1 MQFKTRL
8 DRVARAWLSEEKD
21 MLREP
26 KTILFIGLGIALLA
40 NTLLAAQ
47 YFGLWHDDGW
57 GVLLSDRKLYAS
69 WFGSIYSRHGLTDM
83 LLRDVMSQVSPYSA
97 RVLLIVIGVLPAIAF
112 SALYLTKRSPFS
124 AAVCVAIATMPF
136 LIPTIPD
143 IPLGLNLGYI
153 VFDFA
158 IVFALLKYWPT
169 RDSSL
174 LHCYVVMPIAV
185 LYGVSEGMVS
195 IAFLAPV
202 LVGAGI
208 YRLRTDGLKSLAVLV
223 ATFVAFGKVIFEE
236 ISLSRAS
243 AELGNVR
250 NITKNLMELLDL
262 AFPVLLPAFLVFL
275 VIGFI
280 TAIIAALIGF
290 FRADTRGEG
299 LIVALGLAIM
309 PLLVYTLFQDFYSPR
324 YAFASLFGLYALT
337 AFGIAVPIWILGRWR
352 AKKDDRETSAVLRE
366 FGALAVTTTLSI
378 AVMCGAGFKKS
389 QAKQTEVVRDTT
401 FFEGVKRD
409 LFVPPSKA
417 LEFENVHQFII
428 VLGIGTYRTQMPRTS
443 GILRLLT
450 GDELAIGAIARH
462 DSCGNPFSEG
472 IAFDGR
478 LSGMISDQPIAVIG
492 RGGAYKRRYD
502 VPYLLAVDLKSAG
515 EAFKDQNWVLYS
527 VDDFRVS
534 VETQGL
540 GASELSSFMGE
551 RNIETA
557 DIALNCK
564 VKPS

>member
-1 MQFKTRL
+1 
-8 DRVARAWLSEEKD
+8 
-21 MLREP
+21 
-26 KTILFIGLGIALLA
+26 
-40 NTLLAAQ
+40 
-47 YFGLWHDDGW
+47 
-57 GVLLSDRKLYAS
+57 
-69 WFGSIYSRHGLTDM
+69 
-83 LLRDVMSQVSPYSA
+83 
-97 RVLLIVIGVLPAIAF
+97 
-112 SALYLTKRSPFS
+112 
-124 AAVCVAIATMPF
+124 
-136 LIPTIPD
+136 
-143 IPLGLNLGYI
+143 
-153 VFDFA
+153 
-158 IVFALLKYWPT
+158 
-169 RDSSL
+169 
-174 LHCYVVMPIAV
+174 
-185 LYGVSEGMVS
+185 
-195 IAFLAPV
+195 
-202 LVGAGI
+202 
-208 YRLRTDGLKSLAVLV
+208 
-223 ATFVAFGKVIFEE
+223 
-236 ISLSRAS
+236 
-243 AELGNVR
+243 
-250 NITKNLMELLDL
+250 
-262 AFPVLLPAFLVFL
+262 
-275 VIGFI
+275 
-280 TAIIAALIGF
+280 
-290 FRADTRGEG
+290 
-299 LIVALGLAIM
+299 
-309 PLLVYTLFQDFYSPR
+309 
-324 YAFASLFGLYALT
+324 
-337 AFGIAVPIWILGRWR
+337 
-352 AKKDDRETSAVLRE
+352 
-366 FGALAVTTTLSI
+366 
-378 AVMCGAGFKKS
+378 MCGAGFKKS

-478 LSGMISDQPIAVIG
+478 LSGMVSDQPIAVIG

-515 EAFKDQNWVLYS
+515 EAFKDQNWILYS